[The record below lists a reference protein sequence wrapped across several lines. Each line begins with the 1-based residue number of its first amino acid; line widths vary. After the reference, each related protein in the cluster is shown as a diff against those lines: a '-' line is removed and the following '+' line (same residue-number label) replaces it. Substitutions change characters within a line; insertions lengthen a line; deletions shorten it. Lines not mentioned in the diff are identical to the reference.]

1 MKAPEDASV
10 RDRLLDA
17 AAAVF
22 AERGYDG
29 TRVGDVAKRA
39 GLSTGAIYSQFENKS
54 DLLVRALVE
63 RAMARYD
70 DTVAHLRTLPYEQS
84 LLGTAAAYAQSTE
97 PLLLDAL
104 AAAQRDEDLAE
115 QLRADF
121 RDQERESA
129 AFVEAAQVAGH
140 APRDL
145 SPAAVA
151 RLSTVLRLGTH
162 VLARLRFDPID
173 LDELAALSARLVS
186 TLVEPPAGDWNQQT
200 RQQDAT
206 R

>member
-1 MKAPEDASV
+1 MAPEDATI

-39 GLSTGAIYSQFENKS
+39 GLSTGAIYSQFQNKS
-54 DLLVRALVE
+54 DLLMSALVE
-63 RAMARYD
+63 RATARYD
-70 DTVAHLRTLPYEQS
+70 DTVAHLRTLPYEES
-84 LLGTAAAYAQSTE
+84 LLGTARAFLESTE

-104 AAAQRDEDLAE
+104 AAAQRDEQLAE

-121 RDQERESA
+121 RNQERESA
-129 AFVEAAQVAGH
+129 AFVASAQLAGN
-140 APRDL
+140 APMDL
-145 SPAAVA
+145 SPAALA
-151 RLSTVLRLGTH
+151 RLSTVLRLGAH

-173 LDELAALSARLVS
+173 ADDFAALSARLVS
-186 TLVEPPAGDWNQQT
+186 VLVEQQNGDAKNG
-200 RQQDAT
+200 RQ
-206 R
+206 